1 MAHATDTH
9 HPRRHRTGLPDNGA
23 AQVTTR
29 KFGQAV
35 DVVVFGDTHEEL
47 VCWYDG
53 VLFINPGSPTY
64 PGRKHKPGSLGTVA
78 RLRVDKRAV
87 EVELVQL

>member
-1 MAHATDTH
+1 VF
-9 HPRRHRTGLPDNGA
+9 PEGNGSDIV
-23 AQVTTR
+23 QR
-29 KFGQAV
+29 KFGHSV

-47 VCWYDG
+47 ICWYDG
-53 VLFINPGSPTY
+53 ILFINPGSPTY
-64 PGRKHKPGSLGTVA
+64 PGRKHKPGTPGTIA